1 MKHNCRIALIL
12 ITAMSGMAFAAS
24 DADIEKL
31 TIYATI
37 LGRGIACGAD
47 NNSASR
53 RIAAWIDKQ
62 FPPGSSDQTTYLLM
76 FMNGTRE
83 AAQQQKNGNSP
94 VSCAEVLHT
103 FATFP
108 WP

>member
-1 MKHNCRIALIL
+1 MDRICRSALIS
-12 ITAMSGMAFAAS
+12 ITAMSGMAYAAS

-31 TIYATI
+31 TTYAKI

-47 NNSASR
+47 NDSASR
-53 RIAAWIDKQ
+53 RVAAWIDKR
-62 FPPGSSDQTTYLLM
+62 FPPGSSDQTTYLMM
-76 FMNGTRE
+76 FMNATRD

-94 VSCAEVLHT
+94 DTCAEVLHT